1 MSEITHDK
9 DAWLAARK
17 ELLAKE
23 KAHARAGDELAAAR
37 RALPKLPVEDYTF
50 DSTNGPVALSDL
62 FEGRSQLIVQHIMFG
77 PDWEEGCPI
86 CSFWADGYDPMLI
99 HMQQR
104 DISFVA
110 VSRAPIAKLQAYQAR
125 MGWSFP
131 WVSALNS
138 TFNYDFGVSL
148 SEADKARGTTTYNY
162 TQVPARMEE
171 MHGTSVFER
180 ADDGQILHTYS
191 TYGRGLDAMNAAY
204 GYIDLTPKGR
214 NESGLPFSMA
224 WVKRHDSYEG

>member
-17 ELLAKE
+17 ALLAKE

-50 DSTNGPVALSDL
+50 EGANGPVALSDL

-99 HMQQR
+99 HMRQR

-110 VSRAPIAKLQAYQAR
+110 VSRAPVAKLQAYQSR
-125 MGWSFP
+125 MGWHFP
-131 WVSALNS
+131 WVSALNN
-138 TFNYDFGVSL
+138 TFNYDFAVSL
-148 SEADKARGTTTYNY
+148 S
-162 TQVPARMEE
+162 
-171 MHGTSVFER
+171 
-180 ADDGQILHTYS
+180 
-191 TYGRGLDAMNAAY
+191 
-204 GYIDLTPKGR
+204 
-214 NESGLPFSMA
+214 
-224 WVKRHDSYEG
+224 